1 MPELDIMVMSSEGHE
16 HTEIEPGAGGVSKV
30 IELDVWIKY
39 CPGMETTLP
48 YYTYT
53 EFKAHRSRIWLDRNT
68 FLTSKCGAHII
79 AWNNDKLSRASNCEV
94 GAHTTAWNTRKA
106 TDMCG

>member
-1 MPELDIMVMSSEGHE
+1 MMVMSSEGHE

-48 YYTYT
+48 YYT
-53 EFKAHRSRIWLDRNT
+53 S
-68 FLTSKCGAHII
+68 
-79 AWNNDKLSRASNCEV
+79 
-94 GAHTTAWNTRKA
+94 
-106 TDMCG
+106 